1 MEQQSI
7 AYSKQRLSDNSEQIN
22 DAYLEALNKT
32 KYQVLTGYNNSEANY
47 ADLTYNQITGCNTV
61 ANGKQY
67 LVKDKEGKV
76 LVNSAVA
83 KAYDNNNG
91 DFNRFLRDMG
101 YTQSDIDVSKVTES
115 KEAVHEAWDK
125 YLASVGKS
133 IDDND
138 GEHILGFDYTS
149 FSKDSYD
156 GYPTYDTAYAA
167 TKDGQ
172 NIDLFKDSNGYYKER
187 YALEARTVENDD
199 GTTSTVVC
207 YQTEDQ
213 QGTDDYNVVNDVTYN
228 TETKKFTYKNQEG
241 NDVEVDALYADPS
254 ENLISESYK
263 NYLTKQADGSFVS
276 EGGTSYDVTKSSK
289 ALNFEGTT
297 PAQRELYDYAVSIT
311 EAYYNDKV
319 SGNSQNLKYDK
330 EMVN

>member
-1 MEQQSI
+1 MQ
-7 AYSKQRLSDNSEQIN
+7 
-22 DAYLEALNKT
+22 
-32 KYQVLTGYNNSEANY
+32 
-47 ADLTYNQITGCNTV
+47 
-61 ANGKQY
+61 
-67 LVKDKEGKV
+67 
-76 LVNSAVA
+76 
-83 KAYDNNNG
+83 
-91 DFNRFLRDMG
+91 
-101 YTQSDIDVSKVTES
+101 
-115 KEAVHEAWDK
+115 
-125 YLASVGKS
+125 
-133 IDDND
+133 
-138 GEHILGFDYTS
+138 
-149 FSKDSYD
+149 DSYD

-228 TETKKFTYKNQEG
+228 KETKKFTYKNQEG

-297 PAQRELYDYAVSIT
+297 TAQRELYDYAVAIT

-319 SGNSQNLKYDK
+319 SGTSQNLKYDK
-330 EMVN
+330 EMVNYYKNIFNEMRASGFTTTQNETNLKEYDWFVKQLKAGNLVLSYYSTSEKSFINTTLDDDSSITEKEDKSAMAIAEQEYQTRMDKLESQDKQFDLQLNKLESEHNALQTEYDSVKKVISNNVEKSFSIFNA